1 MSKENNSEVYTAV
14 DQMIISAARQIKNT
28 DVVYT
33 GVGFLIEAAILAKN
47 LHAPH
52 CTIILQNGIVRAS
65 LCRLPYTTD
74 TMESQLLAEQLTGLF
89 HVNCMAQAGH
99 LTLGF
104 MGGGQIDQ
112 YGNVND
118 HVVGDYHKPVHR
130 WMGSG
135 GANDLMSFCKRT
147 IIILEQN
154 KRRFPEKV
162 DFNTCPGYFDGKPNR
177 RKEAGL
183 PSDNGPVAVIT
194 NLATYNFENGEMT
207 VKTVHTG
214 CGITL
219 DKVKEEIGWDVKVSD
234 DLSDTEPPTDE
245 ELRVYREKIVAERRV
260 MHFRRPDEEE
270 KTQKS
275 K

>member
-1 MSKENNSEVYTAV
+1 MNKDENAKTYTAV
-14 DQMIISAARQIKNT
+14 DQMIISAARQIKDT

-33 GVGFLIEAAILAKN
+33 GVGFPIEAAVLAKN
-47 LHAPH
+47 LHAPK

-65 LCRLPYTTD
+65 LFRLPWTTD

-89 HVNCMAQAGH
+89 NVNCLGQAGH

-104 MGGGQIDQ
+104 MGGGQIDR

-118 HVVGDYHKPVHR
+118 HVVGDYYKPIHR

-135 GANDLMSFCKRT
+135 GANDLMSFCRQT
-147 IIILEQN
+147 IIILEQS

-162 DFNTCPGYFDGKPNR
+162 DFNTCPGYFDGKHNR
-177 RKEAGL
+177 RKEVGL
-183 PSDNGPVAVIT
+183 PSDNGPIAVIT
-194 NLATYNFENGEMT
+194 DLATYTFENREMT
-207 VKTVHTG
+207 VKTIHTS

-219 DKVKEEIGWDVKVSD
+219 EKVKAEVGWDIKVAE

-245 ELRVYREKIVAERRV
+245 ELRVYREKIVAARRP
-260 MHFRRPDEEE
+260 MLFRRPPKEVIKQD
-270 KTQKS
+270 
-275 K
+275 

>member
-1 MSKENNSEVYTAV
+1 MNKDENTKTYNAV

-28 DVVYT
+28 DVVYV
-33 GVGFLIEAAILAKN
+33 GVGFPIQAAVLAKN
-47 LHAPH
+47 LHAPN
-52 CTIILQNGIVRAS
+52 CTVIIQNGIVRAS
-65 LCRLPYTTD
+65 LFRLPYTTD

-89 HVNCMAQAGH
+89 YVNCLGQAGH

-104 MGGGQIDQ
+104 MGGGQIDR

-118 HVVGDYHKPVHR
+118 HVVGDYYNPIHR

-147 IIILEQN
+147 IIILEQS

-162 DFNTCPGYFDGKPNR
+162 DFNTCPGYFDGSPNR
-177 RKEAGL
+177 RKEVGL
-183 PSDNGPVAVIT
+183 PPDNGPVAVIT
-194 NLATYNFENGEMT
+194 DLATYTFENREMT
-207 VKTVHTG
+207 VKTIHTG

-219 DKVKEEIGWDVKVSD
+219 EKVKAEVGWDIKVAG

-245 ELRVYREKIVAERRV
+245 ELRVYREKIVAERRIPPF
-260 MHFRRPDEEE
+260 MARPKEAE
-270 KTQKS
+270 KQEST
-275 K
+275 